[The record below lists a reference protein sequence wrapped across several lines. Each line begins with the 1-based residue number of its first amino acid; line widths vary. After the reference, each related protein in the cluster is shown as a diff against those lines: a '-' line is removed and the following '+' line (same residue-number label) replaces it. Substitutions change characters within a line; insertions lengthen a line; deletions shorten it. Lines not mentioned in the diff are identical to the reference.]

1 MVVSSGRGL
10 RHNTRDCFSKARR
23 KRGVI
28 PETVFQRVYKVGD
41 YVDVVCDPAQQKV
54 RTSVELQS
62 RPGSRRRRPLGRY
75 GRVSEPLV
83 SCCFSPLMRAPV
95 GLRSVHGFGKLW
107 ESRFVCARGGV
118 YRAAAEVGRGRTV
131 MRVCVCLMMTDH
143 TRCPVLR
150 PPVRR

>member
-83 SCCFSPLMRAPV
+83 S
-95 GLRSVHGFGKLW
+95 
-107 ESRFVCARGGV
+107 
-118 YRAAAEVGRGRTV
+118 AAF
-131 MRVCVCLMMTDH
+131 
-143 TRCPVLR
+143 R
-150 PPVRR
+150 PS